1 MENIVQGS
9 ILGDQLPQF
18 AQDLGVPQDMEFSV
32 LKLGKSQAQQDELA
46 TLPTDELLIPSHRG
60 KNYNKVLEMPVS
72 TRLGEMMANDEL

>member
-32 LKLGKSQAQQDELA
+32 LKLGKSRTSLETNQSFWKHDAV
-46 TLPTDELLIPSHRG
+46 IR
-60 KNYNKVLEMPVS
+60 KNL
-72 TRLGEMMANDEL
+72 D